1 MAMSAALQAQR
12 NKIIYLKHKTLH
24 DPVCI
29 MEQGPA
35 TTGRAVEEAR
45 ADKDSRT
52 KLESDGASDAPSGS
66 APASCS
72 QRQNPWKLVFE
83 KFGSGKTDDAVNA
96 FTESR
101 DTFFDSHTRE
111 HSVLDYP
118 FGESSLSFQSFHYK
132 EKPQRER
139 QSINLNCPFWYRAKC
154 LFQIKVQLS
163 TCQPNIG

>member
-52 KLESDGASDAPSGS
+52 KSESDGASEPPEAPSGS

-72 QRQNPWKLVFE
+72 
-83 KFGSGKTDDAVNA
+83 
-96 FTESR
+96 
-101 DTFFDSHTRE
+101 
-111 HSVLDYP
+111 
-118 FGESSLSFQSFHYK
+118 
-132 EKPQRER
+132 
-139 QSINLNCPFWYRAKC
+139 
-154 LFQIKVQLS
+154 
-163 TCQPNIG
+163 